1 MPVMLIHNYIKAL
14 LLLFCLL
21 CTSANAESI
30 AIVVSSKAEQTL
42 SLEQVNHIFLGRV
55 VSLNGG
61 QKLTPLVLPQN
72 NPVHKSFAKIVLSK
86 SAVQLKSYWAKQ
98 LFTGKGSV
106 PRTVSNVADVR
117 KLFGENTRYISYL
130 PVEMVDDSM
139 QVVYIFDTKN

>member
-1 MPVMLIHNYIKAL
+1 MLLIHNYIKTI
-14 LLLFCLL
+14 LLLFCMLS
-21 CTSANAESI
+21 TTASAESI
-30 AIVVSSKAEQTL
+30 AIVVSSKAQQTL

-55 VSLNGG
+55 VSLNSG

-86 SAVQLKSYWAKQ
+86 STVQLKSYWAKQ

-106 PRTVSNVADVR
+106 PRTVNNVADVR
-117 KLFGENTRYISYL
+117 KLFGENTRFISYL

-139 QVVYIFDTKN
+139 HVVYTFDTKN